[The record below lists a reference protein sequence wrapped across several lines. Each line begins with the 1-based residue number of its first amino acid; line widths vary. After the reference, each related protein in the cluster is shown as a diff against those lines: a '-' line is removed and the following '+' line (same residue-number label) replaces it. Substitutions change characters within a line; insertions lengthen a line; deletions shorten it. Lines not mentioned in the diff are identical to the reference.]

1 MKPMNNQLTSTKKK
15 TKKKIKSWLVDRLF
29 SHSGDDY
36 QRTRYPNDKFV
47 LISSQLNLSEVN
59 NVLDVGC
66 NEGYISA
73 EFAKRGKFCVAIDA
87 GPYFLNHILN
97 DLDSVYGRQN
107 PAFGVFPLAE
117 ENINLIPE
125 FDLVLLLSVHHQW
138 INTYGDDYAKRLATR
153 LIDKARRYFVI
164 EFAATA
170 KKYGF
175 KESKFE
181 DNDEESVKTYAES
194 WLHGLNVPGTIE
206 YIGKNQEG
214 NANEPYRF
222 IFMITKDHQ

>member
-1 MKPMNNQLTSTKKK
+1 MTNQLKS
-15 TKKKIKSWLVDRLF
+15 TKKKIKAWLVDRLF

-36 QRTRYPNDKFV
+36 QRTRYPKDKFD
-47 LISSQLNLSEVN
+47 LITSQLNLSEVN

-87 GPYFLNHILN
+87 GPYFLNHILS
-97 DLDSVYGRQN
+97 DLESVYGGQN
-107 PAFGVFPLAE
+107 PAFGVFPLTE
-117 ENINLIPE
+117 ENIDLIPE

-138 INTYGDDYAKRLATR
+138 INTDGNDYGERLVSR

-181 DNDEESVKTYAES
+181 DNNEESVKAYAES
-194 WLHGLNVPGTIE
+194 WLRGLNVQGTIE
-206 YIGKNQEG
+206 YIGKNKEG
-214 NANEPYRF
+214 NTNEPYRLV
-222 IFMITKDHQ
+222 FMITKDHQ

>member
-1 MKPMNNQLTSTKKK
+1 MNNQRTS

-36 QRTRYPNDKFV
+36 QRTRYPKDKFA
-47 LISSQLNLSEVN
+47 LISSRLNLPEVN
-59 NVLDVGC
+59 NVLDIGC

-87 GPYFLNHILN
+87 GPYFLNHILS
-97 DLDSVYGRQN
+97 DLESVYGRQN
-107 PAFGVFPLAE
+107 PAFGVFPLTE
-117 ENINLIPE
+117 ENIALIPE

-138 INTYGDDYAKRLATR
+138 INTDGNDYGERLVSR

-181 DNDEESVKTYAES
+181 DNNEESVKAYAES
-194 WLHGLNVPGTIE
+194 WLRGLNVPGTIE
-206 YIGKNQEG
+206 YIGKNKEG

-222 IFMITKDHQ
+222 VFLVTKDHQ